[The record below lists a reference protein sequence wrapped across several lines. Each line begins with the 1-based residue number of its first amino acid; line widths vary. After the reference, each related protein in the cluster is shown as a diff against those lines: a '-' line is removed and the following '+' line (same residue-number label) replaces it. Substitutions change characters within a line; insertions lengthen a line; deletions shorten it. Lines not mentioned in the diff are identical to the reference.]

1 LGGLSD
7 FVGEPIF
14 VWEPIF
20 DFVGEPIFV
29 FVWEPIFDFVWEPIF
44 DFVWEPISYGISTGN
59 GGDMG
64 LWGKDLDLEFRFDL
78 EADFRFEFIHI
89 SYIS

>member
-1 LGGLSD
+1 MMIVD
-7 FVGEPIF
+7 
-14 VWEPIF
+14 
-20 DFVGEPIFV
+20 
-29 FVWEPIFDFVWEPIF
+29 
-44 DFVWEPISYGISTGN
+44 YGN

-64 LWGKDLDLEFRFDL
+64 LWGKDLDLDLEFRFDL

>member
-1 LGGLSD
+1 MGGLS
-7 FVGEPIF
+7 
-14 VWEPIF
+14 

-29 FVWEPIFDFVWEPIF
+29 FVWEPILDFVWEPIF